1 MAQEK
6 HKNSA
11 NGLSLFR
18 HVHDI
23 LFPARRPMREAIPE
37 LTLNSCRAQSAR
49 GMGGKSNATQGKGKV
64 VLYRI
69 EYHRGG
75 ILRKVAF
82 VAAEEKGLVGDYH
95 RGKPYGP
102 VPDDIA
108 DSLPQRA
115 RAAFWRGANGW
126 HTVTGWRYDLER
138 KRDGAPIGTVFATPI
153 WESFPA

>member
-1 MAQEK
+1 MVT
-6 HKNSA
+6 
-11 NGLSLFR
+11 F
-18 HVHDI
+18 
-23 LFPARRPMREAIPE
+23 
-37 LTLNSCRAQSAR
+37 TSCRAQSAR
-49 GMGGKSNATQGKGKV
+49 GMDGQSNATRGKAKAM
-64 VLYRI
+64 LYRI

-108 DSLPQRA
+108 DSLPHRA